1 MIEKFLKENGI
12 NYKKDY
18 NFGKN
23 ESGFKVDGFV
33 KYYVEISD
41 VETLFS
47 FLKETKSL
55 NVKVIPCGC
64 GSNILLKENF
74 DGVFLRYLDTS
85 ISLDGTSVICGSGI
99 KKEDFLNF
107 CIDNSLSGAEFLA
120 GIPGRIGGS
129 IFMNSGA
136 YEKETKDI
144 VKSIYITNS
153 NEKDLRLDDLKWAY
167 RKVFIPEGSVVTKA
181 KIFLKKSKKSEI
193 KANIDKHIKDR
204 EDKHPLE
211 YPSCGSTFKNLEEK
225 GAWKIIKDLGLA
237 GFSIGGASV
246 SKKHTNF
253 VINKG
258 NASAED
264 IVKLIEY
271 IKNKAKEN
279 DIDLQEEVKI
289 I

>member
-1 MIEKFLKENGI
+1 MIEKFLKENSI
-12 NYKKDY
+12 NYKKNY

-33 KYYVEISD
+33 KYYLEISNSG
-41 VETLFS
+41 TLFS
-47 FLKETKSL
+47 FLKEAKKF
-55 NVKVIPCGC
+55 NIKVVPCGC
-64 GSNILLKENF
+64 GSNILIKDNF

-85 ISLDGTSVICGSGI
+85 ISIEGSSVVCGSGI
-99 KKEDFLNF
+99 KKEDFLEF
-107 CIDNSLSGAEFLA
+107 CTKNSLSGAEFLA

-136 YEKETKDI
+136 YNSETKDI
-144 VKSIYITNS
+144 VKSIYITNHKV
-153 NEKDLRLDDLKWAY
+153 KDLKIDDLKWAY
-167 RKVFIPEGSVVTKA
+167 RKVFISEGSFVTKA
-181 KIFLKKSKKSEI
+181 LFSLKKGNKNEI
-193 KANIDKHIKDR
+193 KANIDKYIKDR

-211 YPSCGSTFKNLEEK
+211 YPSCGSTFKNLKEK
-225 GAWKIIKDLGLA
+225 GAWEIIKDLGLS

-253 VINKG
+253 IINKE
-258 NASAED
+258 NAKAKD
-264 IVKLIEY
+264 ILKLISY

-279 DIDLQEEVKI
+279 GVSLQEEVKI